1 MEKVIQ
7 ESIPTV
13 QAPPALPVEV
23 APSNNNLRDAG
34 IVIVVL
40 VAAAV
45 AAKLYQVTSKKK

>member
-13 QAPPALPVEV
+13 QAPALPVEA

-34 IVIVVL
+34 IVVGVVVL
-40 VAAAV
+40 AAV
-45 AAKLYQVTSKKK
+45 FAKLYQCTSKKK